1 MTVSPLI
8 CKGNWSVM
16 GKETFIY
23 ELCKK
28 ASRRCSWA
36 QGECQ
41 RKNSTGQ
48 NMTDDTFQLWDG
60 WGHWFIPRVVSQR
73 IEERN
78 DAEFYLSI
86 PNSWAIMLYNDQK
99 ICILKTSHFPIGC
112 WLYSSELYAG
122 FRTQEVWLCMSMF
135 GAVLVLLCCQQ

>member
-60 WGHWFIPRVVSQR
+60 WGHWFSPRVVSQR

-86 PNSWAIMLYNDQK
+86 PTSWAIMLYNDQK

-135 GAVLVLLCCQQ
+135 GAVLVLLCCLQ